1 MRSVMSEIIS
11 DGIFHWQNSRFS
23 VFSLNRLLLFHCFV
37 LFCFSWS
44 VFEQSFQSLATNFR
58 GPKLHR
64 LSNSFY
70 REVCIR
76 KFSQYQTAHKWA
88 VSSYKKFWWVL
99 VPNQSAWCYLWSS
112 PPSSSACCQK
122 KWIGICKNNPLKK
135 KIGTVN
141 MGKQCYL

>member
-1 MRSVMSEIIS
+1 MSCQKLFWME
-11 DGIFHWQNSRFS
+11 FS
-23 VFSLNRLLLFHCFV
+23 TDKILDSMYSPLIVCYCFIALFCFV
-37 LFCFSWS
+37 FSWS
-44 VFEQSFQSLATNFR
+44 VFEQSLQSLATNFQ

-64 LSNSFY
+64 LSNNFY

-122 KWIGICKNNPLKK
+122 KRIGICKNNPLKK
-135 KIGTVN
+135 KIVTVN